1 MKFHYH
7 FFLKR
12 DTYVAKIKANNYI
25 REGKKRGFHVL
36 PSTDIKFLSA
46 NFHEEAWW
54 KKKSYGRIFR
64 IGENGNSLEI
74 LHRWWFSSLISD
86 PAHRPSSPWGSG
98 GRSSS
103 PSFGYSVLLSHTFPH
118 SWICLAYTGYV
129 RLGAEYVQSNWILRC
144 EKVDREPR
152 WWI

>member
-46 NFHEEAWW
+46 NFHEEA
-54 KKKSYGRIFR
+54 
-64 IGENGNSLEI
+64 
-74 LHRWWFSSLISD
+74 
-86 PAHRPSSPWGSG
+86 
-98 GRSSS
+98 
-103 PSFGYSVLLSHTFPH
+103 
-118 SWICLAYTGYV
+118 
-129 RLGAEYVQSNWILRC
+129 
-144 EKVDREPR
+144 
-152 WWI
+152 